1 MAVHNTILLCI
12 YVHVFFIH
20 SSIKGHLG
28 CFQVSAIVN
37 SAAMS
42 IGVHISFWITVLSR
56 YMPGMGLLDHMATLF
71 LVFWGTPIL
80 SSTAARARMLKKKRI
95 ISRFLD
101 WTNGE
106 ILWDR
111 KCSKNINV
119 GDTVLAIL
127 SLKFKCAKF
136 YQGLPLGMCNSFYLK
151 CPFLCLL
158 SVICFLA
165 DSSSIKTA
173 MSLPRSHFRDSS
185 SREHALYILPAL
197 PRHSTLQSLRN
208 WNGLVMCF
216 STGMWI
222 LEDRVFLL
230 CVPRA

>member
-1 MAVHNTILLCI
+1 MLNTLPSLPAAFWMDSNSLAEHENPCGLSPA
-12 YVHVFFIH
+12 H
-20 SSIKGHLG
+20 S
-28 CFQVSAIVN
+28 CF
-37 SAAMS
+37 
-42 IGVHISFWITVLSR
+42 
-56 YMPGMGLLDHMATLF
+56 
-71 LVFWGTPIL
+71 
-80 SSTAARARMLKKKRI
+80 SSP
-95 ISRFLD
+95 S
-101 WTNGE
+101 
-106 ILWDR
+106 
-111 KCSKNINV
+111 
-119 GDTVLAIL
+119 AIL

-165 DSSSIKTA
+165 DSSSLKIA
-173 MSLPRSHFRDSS
+173 MSRPRSHFRDSS
-185 SREHALYILPAL
+185 SREHALYILPAP
-197 PRHSTLQSLRN
+197 PRHSTLRSLRN